1 MHVLYLSMLC
11 PHNCNKTLL
20 TEVDLNWWDKTKNNT
35 SSSILC
41 VCVCVCVCVLLEVDT
56 ELWISLLQDTK
67 IFLCPIQEVSNYI
80 NSAAIC

>member
-20 TEVDLNWWDKTKNNT
+20 TEVDLNWWDKIKNNT

-41 VCVCVCVCVLLEVDT
+41 VCACVCTFGSRNWTSNITPRKHQNILMSNPR
-56 ELWISLLQDTK
+56 SLKL
-67 IFLCPIQEVSNYI
+67 Y
-80 NSAAIC
+80 

>member
-41 VCVCVCVCVLLEVDT
+41 VCVCVCT
-56 ELWISLLQDTK
+56 FGSRHWTSNITPPRHQNIFMSNPGSLKL
-67 IFLCPIQEVSNYI
+67 Y
-80 NSAAIC
+80 